1 MSNDYNEPMTPA
13 ERFQRET
20 LRTDFVVDVAQQKAV
35 EQLQALFDTLLAARE
50 ERGAWHRLKR
60 IFPGAKPLEP
70 VEGLYLWGPV
80 GRGKTFLM
88 DLFYECLPFEDKLR
102 SHFHRFMHGVHARLK
117 QIENK
122 SDPLEYVAN
131 KITARTSIICF
142 DEFFVSDIADAMILG
157 KLFEILFDRGVCLV
171 ATSNVAPDELYQD
184 GLQRQ
189 RFLPAIELLKRHTKI
204 VSVAGHTDYRLRELE
219 KAEIYHSPLDEE
231 ADENLERYFNRI
243 APELGSIG
251 QTIEVEGR
259 GIYTRRHADGVV
271 WFDFQDIC
279 DGPRSQNDYIE
290 VARCYQTV
298 LVSNIP
304 ILDEQLEDQSR
315 RFIALVDE
323 FYDRNV
329 KLIVS
334 AAAPLEALYRGKRL
348 SFEFQRT
355 RSRLEEMRSRTYLAR
370 PHLP

>member
-1 MSNDYNEPMTPA
+1 MTPA
-13 ERFQRET
+13 ERFQKET
-20 LRTDFVVDVAQQKAV
+20 LRTDFIVDAAQQKAV
-35 EQLQALFDTLLAARE
+35 DQLQELFDTLLISGR
-50 ERGAWHRLKR
+50 ERGLWQKLSESLRGGR
-60 IFPGAKPLEP
+60 ISREP
-70 VEGLYLWGPV
+70 IRGLYLWGPV

-102 SHFHRFMHGVHARLK
+102 SHFHRFMHGIHAQLK
-117 QIENK
+117 HTENK
-122 SDPLEYVAN
+122 SEPLQYVAD
-131 KITARTSIICF
+131 KLAARTRIICF

-157 KLFEILFDRGVCLV
+157 RLFEILFGRGVCLV
-171 ATSNVAPDELYQD
+171 ATSNVAPDELYKD

-189 RFLPAIELLKRHTKI
+189 RFLPAIELIKRHTRV
-204 VSVAGHTDYRLRELE
+204 VSVSGHTDYRLRELQ

-251 QTIEVEGR
+251 FALEVEGR
-259 GIYTRRHADGVV
+259 TIYTRRHADGVV
-271 WFDFQDIC
+271 WFDFYDIC

-290 VARCYQTV
+290 IARCYQTV

-304 ILDEQLEDQSR
+304 VLDEELEDQSR

-334 AAAPLEALYRGKRL
+334 AAAPLETLYRGRRL
-348 SFEFQRT
+348 SFEFRRT
-355 RSRLEEMRSRTYLAR
+355 RSRLQEMQSKDYLAR